1 MEKIENNKAFLNP
14 IKNISHSKF
23 LIPNIKESSN
33 DIKESSND
41 FSLSNEEIEN
51 LFDEFE
57 PSQDEQHWDDH
68 TWKSNYLSYCESNIV
83 EINKTELNIMKKI

>member
-14 IKNISHSKF
+14 IKNISHPKF
-23 LIPNIKESSN
+23 LIPN
-33 DIKESSND
+33 IKESSND

-68 TWKSNYLSYCESNIV
+68 TWKSNYLSYCDSNIV